1 MAATGS
7 DDGTT
12 KSEGTHDG
20 GDEEGWGWSWEE
32 GWLMADLSEVWKGLR
47 DVLIGDSTLTAML
60 DSASSVYER
69 DPPLETGFPMLTLW
83 QLSDGADNAVSAYGE
98 FHADVQ
104 IDVWSTSPRTN
115 EQIKSRIDEL
125 LEIPRVVRAG
135 ISTTNYDVTNCT
147 RTNARFVGTVEIES
161 DGKHIRHLATE
172 WRVTIRKTT

>member
-1 MAATGS
+1 
-7 DDGTT
+7 
-12 KSEGTHDG
+12 
-20 GDEEGWGWSWEE
+20 
-32 GWLMADLSEVWKGLR
+32 MADLSEVWKGLR
-47 DVLIGDSTLTAML
+47 DVLVGDATLTAML

-83 QLSDGADNAVSAYGE
+83 QVSDGADNAVSAYGE

-125 LEIPRVVRAG
+125 LEIPRVVATG

-147 RTNARFVGTVEIES
+147 RTNALFVGTVEIES

>member
-1 MAATGS
+1 
-7 DDGTT
+7 
-12 KSEGTHDG
+12 
-20 GDEEGWGWSWEE
+20 
-32 GWLMADLSEVWKGLR
+32 MADLSEVWKEIR
-47 DVLIGDSTLTAML
+47 DILVGDATLTAML

-83 QLSDGADNAVSAYGE
+83 QVTDGADNRLSAYGE
-98 FHADVQ
+98 FHAEVQ

-115 EQIKSRIDEL
+115 EQIKSRLDEL
-125 LEIPRVVRAG
+125 LEIPRVVTTQ
-135 ISTTNYDVTNCT
+135 ISSTNYNVTNCT

>member
-1 MAATGS
+1 
-7 DDGTT
+7 
-12 KSEGTHDG
+12 
-20 GDEEGWGWSWEE
+20 
-32 GWLMADLSEVWKGLR
+32 MADLSEVWKEIR
-47 DVLIGDSTLTAML
+47 DILVGDATLTAML

-83 QLSDGADNAVSAYGE
+83 QVTDGADNRVSAYGE
-98 FHADVQ
+98 FHAEVQ

-115 EQIKSRIDEL
+115 EQIKSRLDEL
-125 LEIPRVVRAG
+125 LEIPRVVTTQ
-135 ISTTNYDVTNCT
+135 ISSTNYNVTNCT

>member
-1 MAATGS
+1 
-7 DDGTT
+7 
-12 KSEGTHDG
+12 
-20 GDEEGWGWSWEE
+20 
-32 GWLMADLSEVWKGLR
+32 MADLSEVWKGLR